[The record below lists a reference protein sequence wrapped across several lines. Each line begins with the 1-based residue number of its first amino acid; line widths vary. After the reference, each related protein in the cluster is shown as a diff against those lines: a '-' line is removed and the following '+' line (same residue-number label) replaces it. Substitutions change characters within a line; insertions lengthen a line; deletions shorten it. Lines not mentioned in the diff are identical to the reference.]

1 MFGLSFLCP
10 DLSKKLYT
18 ATTGLLSAGGRFS
31 NSIYDGSL
39 TTSGSLTQI

>member
-10 DLSKKLYT
+10 VLSIKLYT
-18 ATTGLLSAGGRFS
+18 ATTGFVSAAGRF
-31 NSIYDGSL
+31 NSSMYDGSL